1 MKRDP
6 NAACANAEQ
15 RLWWAVLHDAV
26 AHPLMALTGYCALAV
41 RFHDYTSRKAWPR
54 STNAVVAMSLDKLLV
69 LKSGALDL
77 FGPSAPVMARLQFSR
92 PQTPAAP
99 SRVVSFPPA
108 KSSEALA

>member
-15 RLWWAVLHDAV
+15 RLLWAVLHDAV

-69 LKSGALDL
+69 LESICRANGLAFVSTGAPLPDGGYSHKL
-77 FGPSAPVMARLQFSR
+77 EL
-92 PQTPAAP
+92 
-99 SRVVSFPPA
+99 
-108 KSSEALA
+108 L